1 MARVALRNWIAAMAL
16 ASVLGVAAAA
26 PAQAQSGLYSEGYQ
40 FLEAVK
46 DKDGDKVSEM
56 LNTPGSTVINARE
69 LGSGRS
75 AMHIVVERRD
85 VLWINFL
92 EQQGANVDIRDER
105 GITPLM
111 LAVQLGFIEGVE
123 RLVHHG
129 ARVDIT
135 NNQGETPL
143 MYAVHSRNTELMRIL
158 LEAGADPDRNDNSGR
173 SAREYA
179 QLRGEN
185 DITNEII
192 ARYEVPEDERAG
204 GGATYGP
211 SF

>member
-1 MARVALRNWIAAMAL
+1 MAL
-16 ASVLGVAAAA
+16 ASAIGLVA
-26 PAQAQSGLYSEGYQ
+26 PAPVFAQAGLYSEGYQ
-40 FLEAVK
+40 FLQAVK
-46 DKDGDKVSEM
+46 DKDGEKVTEM
-56 LNTPGSTVINARE
+56 LSTPGSTVVNARE
-69 LGSGRS
+69 LGTGRS
-75 AMHIVVERRD
+75 AMHFVVERRD

-92 EQQGANVDIRDER
+92 KQQGASVDIRDEE

-111 LAVQLGFIEGVE
+111 LAVQIGFTEGVE
-123 RLVHHG
+123 RLVQHG
-129 ARVDIT
+129 ARVDVT
-135 NNQGETPL
+135 NDQGETPL

-173 SAREYA
+173 SARHYA
-179 QLRGEN
+179 QLRGAN

-192 ARYEVPEDERAG
+192 TRYEVSEDEREG